1 MSPVNNFISA
11 VGDAETGFVQVDASE
26 ARRLALQQAVR
37 ELERKPELVIV
48 DTDWSGLS
56 ARRMP
61 FDGLAWFNRDPKFRA
76 LWQDYELTGQFEDFQ
91 FYRRK

>member
-1 MSPVNNFISA
+1 LCKAPLVFEHRCK
-11 VGDAETGFVQVDASE
+11 V
-26 ARRLALQQAVR
+26 
-37 ELERKPELVIV
+37 ERKPELVIV

-76 LWQDYELTGQFEDFQ
+76 LWQEYELTGQFEDFQ